1 MNHPNFP
8 VGLSISH
15 SSYPSTHPTAL
26 NSLGTDVQ
34 GPGSVL
40 SAEAQ
45 DRAIA
50 KYGIAGRVWEAAY
63 AMMLYVRN
71 PDAYEFDPRFD
82 LGPRAVAV
90 ELGAEVCPLLQV
102 NARGY
107 AGVEVRPLAWG
118 RAAHAQALR
127 DELSLTPI
135 SHVICSDL
143 VYFPEL
149 LAPLLRSLL
158 HLTTPTRASPAASP
172 QVVLSYKIR
181 SLTKETAFWS
191 AFGLWFTLAPV
202 LVRPRLDDNGAR
214 WARFDA
220 CGDGDV
226 FVFVARRKP
235 ESFAWAVPEDDGA
248 LLEGVGARGTPERKG
263 DDGFELFLLMNVD
276 E

>member
-1 MNHPNFP
+1 
-8 VGLSISH
+8 
-15 SSYPSTHPTAL
+15 
-26 NSLGTDVQ
+26 
-34 GPGSVL
+34 
-40 SAEAQ
+40 
-45 DRAIA
+45 
-50 KYGIAGRVWEAAY
+50 
-63 AMMLYVRN
+63 MLYVRN

-90 ELGAEVCPLLQV
+90 ELGAGTGAAGLALAAAHPHARVVLTDLPEVCPLLQV

-191 AFGLWFTLAPV
+191 AFGLWFSLAPV
-202 LVRPRLDDNGAR
+202 LVRPRLDDNGGR

-220 CGDGDV
+220 CGDGEV

-248 LLEGVGARGTPERKG
+248 LLEGVGARGTAERKG